1 MSKIFLKSEP
11 SQEKFFNIYQIGI
24 VKRKPYLINSKSYI
38 KSIYLPILSI
48 NNIHCLY
55 YILLFL
61 LYSDMRVDHIAIAVN
76 DADRALENY
85 KKILK
90 IDNIDVEEVPNEK
103 VKVVMLNL
111 EDTRLELIEPLEDTS
126 PISKFLKE
134 RGEGIHHIAI
144 TADEIENDVNQAK
157 ANGMRFLGEL
167 RTGSYG
173 RKITFIH
180 PKSLNG
186 VLVEFCQ
193 APPH

>member
-1 MSKIFLKSEP
+1 
-11 SQEKFFNIYQIGI
+11 
-24 VKRKPYLINSKSYI
+24 
-38 KSIYLPILSI
+38 
-48 NNIHCLY
+48 
-55 YILLFL
+55 
-61 LYSDMRVDHIAIAVN
+61 MRVDHIAIAVN
-76 DADRALENY
+76 DADTALENY

-90 IDNIDVEEVPNEK
+90 IDKIDVEIVPNEK

-144 TADEIENDVNQAK
+144 TADEIENDVNHAK
-157 ANGMRFLGEL
+157 ESGMRFLGEL

-193 APPH
+193 APPP